1 MNLSSVSKY
10 FPTPEFINPRRI
22 GVSFSD
28 SSIKA
33 IYLHSENNNSEIKS
47 VVIPLEKG
55 IISEGKII
63 DEKRLVTKIS
73 ALKEVFDSRFVF
85 FTLPDELTFVFNV
98 SVPVDKKGDITES
111 VSFMIEENVPFKLSE
126 TIFDFVPTGLS
137 SVAEGYQSK
146 VVVVAS
152 EKSETEKFV
161 RCVRLAGFDP
171 LGCVHESQAIANAL
185 LPDRF
190 KGVVSIVHARE
201 ERVGIYLVKDG
212 VVYFSTIRN
221 LEGGDY
227 KTQFIDEYMKFL
239 EYSIRY
245 GKSADQVI
253 SAIFVC
259 GQFDYAKKSI
269 EALTG
274 IKDHVG
280 KVKLSNVWTNVLEI
294 EKTTPSMSYE
304 DSLNF
309 AGPIGAVV
317 SDLT

>member
-1 MNLSSVSKY
+1 MNLVFISKY

-33 IYLHSENNNSEIKS
+33 IYFHSESNNSEIKS

-55 IISEGKII
+55 IISEGKIV
-63 DEKRLVTKIS
+63 DEKRLIPKIS

-85 FTLPDELTFVFNV
+85 FTLPDELTFVFNI
-98 SVPVDKKGDITES
+98 SVPVSKKGDVTES

-126 TIFDFVPTGLS
+126 TIFDFVPMGLTS
-137 SVAEGYQSK
+137 GPEGYQSK

-161 RCVRLAGFDP
+161 KCVRLAGFDP

-185 LPDRF
+185 LPG
-190 KGVVSIVHARE
+190 KSEGMVSIVHARE
-201 ERVGIYLVKDG
+201 ERVGIYLVKDK

-227 KTQFIDEYMKFL
+227 KTQFMDEYMKFL

-245 GKSADQVI
+245 GKSKDQVI
-253 SAIFVC
+253 SSTFVC
-259 GQFDYAKKSI
+259 GQFEYAKKSI
-269 EALTG
+269 EALSG
-274 IKDHVG
+274 IKEHVG
-280 KVKLSNVWTNVLEI
+280 NVKLSNVWTNVLEI
-294 EKTTPSMSYE
+294 EKTTPSIIYE
-304 DSLNF
+304 ESLNF
-309 AGPIGAVV
+309 AGPIGAVI